1 MIWLIQ
7 IALLVLAWLV
17 AVPAFTG
24 NSVNVRG
31 GFFAGLLV
39 MLLVGVGNIALWSV
53 LTVLTVG
60 GTIVGNHLFFGLV
73 GLLINGLAILCTGRL
88 FPGILYVRDYGSAF
102 LAALVMTLAS
112 YGVHMLV

>member
-1 MIWLIQ
+1 MILILQ
-7 IALLVLAWLV
+7 VVLLVLAWLV
-17 AVPAFTG
+17 AVPALTG
-24 NSVNVRG
+24 NNVSVRG

-39 MLLVGVGNIALWSV
+39 LLLVGVANIALWSV

-88 FPGILYVRDYGSAF
+88 FPGVLYVRDYGSAF
-102 LAALVMTLAS
+102 FAALVMTLAS
-112 YGVHMLV
+112 YGIHMLF